1 MPKKRISKGARLK
14 GPSPE
19 QIRRRKLFIG
29 ILVVA
34 AVVLAVTIVVGTLR
48 GSQELSQASENS
60 HRVTLDTDRGQIV
73 MEVYPDLMPATV
85 ANFDKLVQSGFYNG
99 LKFHRVE
106 DWVIQGGDPI
116 GNGTGGPG
124 WKIRLETNPQLPNV
138 RGAVGMARAMD
149 PDSAGSQFYIL
160 KQDAPSLDGGYAVF
174 GKVVQGMDV
183 VDQIQIGDKM
193 LSVKEVQE

>member
-1 MPKKRISKGARLK
+1 
-14 GPSPE
+14 
-19 QIRRRKLFIG
+19 
-29 ILVVA
+29 V
-34 AVVLAVTIVVGTLR
+34 
-48 GSQELSQASENS
+48 SQ
-60 HRVTLDTDRGQIV
+60 VTLDTDRGQIV

-183 VDQIQIGDKM
+183 VDQIQKGDLM
-193 LSVKEVQE
+193 NTVQV